1 MDAAEN
7 VRQILKMPSLDRT
20 WLLEAF
26 TVFTNAHLEDHALWA
41 ELVTAWN
48 RLATAASKT
57 RKEASS

>member
-7 VRQILKMPSLDRT
+7 VRQIIRMPSLTRP

-26 TVFTNAHLEDHALWA
+26 TVFTNARLEDPQLWS
-41 ELVTAWN
+41 ELVSAWN
-48 RLATAASKT
+48 RLATSPS